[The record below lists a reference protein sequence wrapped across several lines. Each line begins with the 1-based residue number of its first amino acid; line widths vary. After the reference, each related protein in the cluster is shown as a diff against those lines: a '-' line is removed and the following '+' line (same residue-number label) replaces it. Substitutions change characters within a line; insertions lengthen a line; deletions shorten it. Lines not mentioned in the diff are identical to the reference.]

1 MKLQHKQQWVYD
13 MKAECIALKT
23 TDGDEVTLIASEIEA
38 ICDIDKKQETLISMK
53 SGLFFHITAN
63 TGAQLKLALQNN
75 IAQEN
80 RAATL
85 FITEQND
92 AIANTT
98 LIGDMVMSVET
109 VQPASPFIYAAGM
122 DDESLVKWMEDLSF
136 KIRIRQARLE
146 LIEDR
151 EQNLRDSKAELN
163 EVIAEIDA
171 FVRQK

>member
-1 MKLQHKQQWVYD
+1 

-122 DDESLVKWMEDLSF
+122 DDESLAKWMEDLSF
-136 KIRIRQARLE
+136 KIRSRQSSLDLIKSAEQGIREKRVKLDN
-146 LIEDR
+146 I
-151 EQNLRDSKAELN
+151 N
-163 EVIAEIDA
+163 AEISA
-171 FVRQK
+171 FIHRK